1 MRTIL
6 AIIGIVVAIAIF
18 VSIFLKPDLKK
29 LPGRNNKQE
38 IALTIDLQEIKPAQ
52 WQPIFDKG
60 LLQINID
67 DDPEAEWL
75 FFYRNTGD
83 ANQIGGVIYDAQ
95 NQPRGDLSIPIS
107 QQYPAYLT
115 PYFLLPDY
123 TAGKNQGYMGD
134 DAVQHQG
141 AVARKSEP
149 QEDGESSQGKQE
161 GVIVGDYLQ
170 VRGVFRNRT
179 NRVSISW
186 WIDKQTG
193 YGGALAYTPGWFSL
207 SKDNPNWPDWGKD
220 DAQGPLIQRL
230 WAWEPQTDRANI
242 CRRVEWRLV
251 GDDFVAD
258 YDQSD
263 LMFCTGVHH
272 KSGEDDADTLIAA
285 AEPAFPESQVLAY
298 LVDHNAA
305 RWKNPDA
312 AFPLSGEVKVR
323 RITAPQNTN
332 PAPDA
337 PYSYVDVDFDMGGMA
352 RSMVWTLEMQQ
363 PHSVKDSVKWRIIE
377 AHDR

>member
-18 VSIFLKPDLKK
+18 VSLFLKPDLKK
-29 LPGRNNKQE
+29 LPGRSNKQE
-38 IALTIDLQEIKPAQ
+38 IALTIDLQEIKPEQ

-67 DDPEAEWL
+67 DDPEPEWL
-75 FFYRNTGD
+75 FFYKNAGD

-107 QQYPAYLT
+107 QQYPAYLA
-115 PYFLLPDY
+115 PYALLPDY

-134 DAVQHQG
+134 DTVLYQG
-141 AVARKSEP
+141 AIEKKPET
-149 QEDGESSQGKQE
+149 EDDKTSPEKQK
-161 GVIVGDYLQ
+161 GVILGDYLQ
-170 VRGVFRNRT
+170 VRGIFRHRT
-179 NRVSISW
+179 NRFSISW

-207 SKDNPNWPDWGKD
+207 AKDNPNWPNWGKD
-220 DAQGPLIQRL
+220 DAQGPLIKEL

-242 CRRVEWRLV
+242 CRRVAWKLE
-251 GDDFVAD
+251 GDHFVAY

-263 LMFCTGVHH
+263 LMFCTGVHQE
-272 KSGEDDADTLIAA
+272 KEGDASRIIVAE
-285 AEPAFPESQVLAY
+285 EPAFPESQVLAY
-298 LVDHNAA
+298 LIDHNVN
-305 RWKNPDA
+305 RWRDPGM
-312 AFPLSGEVKVR
+312 AFQVSGEVKVR
-323 RITAPQNTN
+323 RITAPRNTD
-332 PAPDA
+332 PSPDA
-337 PYSYVDVDFDMGGMA
+337 PFSYVDVDFDMGGIA

-363 PHSVKDSVKWRIIE
+363 PHSVKDSVKWRIVE
-377 AHDR
+377 AHDRY